1 MKLLEKQAQEFL
13 QTYKDLL
20 QYVFVQVFEEEIESI
35 ENYLDSNL
43 N

>member
-1 MKLLEKQAQEFL
+1 MKLPEKQAQEFL

-20 QYVFVQVFEEEIESI
+20 QYVFVQIFEEEIESI